1 MSDGAASSKCRQ
13 LLMQAKAIESKAD
26 SAQKNEGDQQT
37 AIRHL
42 CEAVEVLMNAYG
54 VANQSQ
60 RKPIKQLI
68 DLNLKQAESLKA
80 ILNSQSPS
88 VLQPSKTQNIL
99 VPPRVV
105 ESSSVQTPAATMVA
119 PLYRPRSPLPPM
131 SLSDDELEVLRH
143 TSKINDMIFLP
154 WSDSDAYEP
163 FTFAHPFSDPD
174 GTLPLSEKQ
183 VAKWGF
189 WRRPKQFMSHP
200 QVIKKVSCL
209 DIIQDVVTDCSFV
222 ASLCIAAAY
231 ENRFDK
237 KNQARHPM
245 YNPSGKYVVRLL
257 YNGILRRFPV
267 SREGKLMCTYTLN
280 QTELWPSLIEKAYM
294 KLMGGYDFPGSNS
307 SIDLYTLT
315 GWIPEQILM
324 HDERFKE
331 DTQWDRMYEG
341 LRYGDTLVT
350 VATGDMTP
358 DEAERYGLVSSHAY
372 AVLNVDVVNGVRLLQ
387 LKNPWSIRGW
397 KGPYSH
403 LDQQAWTPSLCQRL
417 NYDPQKSAYRDD
429 GIFWIDYE
437 SLCKRFSSIHLN
449 WNPELFTYRCTHHA
463 RWPLDAGPA
472 NAFYNLAGNPQYRLR
487 VVHQPPPSVNGGPA
501 AGTAPVW
508 LLLTKHITRKEEN
521 KDYISLFVYDKTSGE
536 RIYSP
541 DQPFVS
547 SDFINSPHVLVRF
560 NVPPG
565 GVSLFT
571 VVALQFE
578 KTRDFYY
585 TLRVLSMAPV
595 ELEPVEPVAHQRT
608 IDDEWTTDTAG
619 GSLEHPSFIS
629 NHQYRL
635 VVKERERGRPGSG
648 IAAFNHHSNGS
659 SVSNGVLTLNTA
671 APKSIHLTLARG
683 GVRVTNF
690 NFRNTVSNSGAY
702 CESTCFC
709 PLENLSPGEYTVV
722 PSTLQPG
729 QTGPFSLT
737 VDLDGPFDITRL
749 PAEGAGLYKRTVRG
763 NWGSRPL
770 SQPPTSIGTLSTT
783 STPNHST
790 YYYYFTLARPTQ
802 LTVRLQAL
810 DTHPVPALRISLH
823 RRLRIPELQTR
834 SPGVGGDGGAHGG
847 CGAELANSGAFLNS
861 VQGVLLPMTR
871 LTEAPG
877 EYVLT
882 LAAWDPHMTGRFQA
896 FIYSDQ
902 NIQNITDKNS

>member
-1 MSDGAASSKCRQ
+1 
-13 LLMQAKAIESKAD
+13 L
-26 SAQKNEGDQQT
+26 
-37 AIRHL
+37 
-42 CEAVEVLMNAYG
+42 
-54 VANQSQ
+54 
-60 RKPIKQLI
+60 
-68 DLNLKQAESLKA
+68 
-80 ILNSQSPS
+80 PS
-88 VLQPSKTQNIL
+88 
-99 VPPRVV
+99 
-105 ESSSVQTPAATMVA
+105 
-119 PLYRPRSPLPPM
+119 M

-237 KNQARHPM
+237 KLITSCIYPQNQARHPM

-257 YNGILRRFPV
+257 YNGILRRIAIDDQFPV

-403 LDQQAWTPSLCQRL
+403 LDRQAWTPSLCQRL

-619 GSLEHPSFIS
+619 GI
-629 NHQYRL
+629 
-635 VVKERERGRPGSG
+635 
-648 IAAFNHHSNGS
+648 
-659 SVSNGVLTLNTA
+659 SNGVLTLNTA
-671 APKSIHLTLARG
+671 APKSVHLTLARG

-709 PLENLSPGEYTVV
+709 PLENLM
-722 PSTLQPG
+722 
-729 QTGPFSLT
+729 
-737 VDLDGPFDITRL
+737 DLDGPFDITRL

-763 NWGSRPL
+763 NW
-770 SQPPTSIGTLSTT
+770 
-783 STPNHST
+783 
-790 YYYYFTLARPTQ
+790 
-802 LTVRLQAL
+802 
-810 DTHPVPALRISLH
+810 
-823 RRLRIPELQTR
+823 
-834 SPGVGGDGGAHGG
+834 
-847 CGAELANSGAFLNS
+847 
-861 VQGVLLPMTR
+861 
-871 LTEAPG
+871 
-877 EYVLT
+877 
-882 LAAWDPHMTGRFQA
+882 
-896 FIYSDQ
+896 
-902 NIQNITDKNS
+902 